1 MEDFIAGIV
10 VVIGL
15 VILIFFLK
23 GIEDDSEQKEISKL
37 NTEIHSYSTIVVN
50 GETYDADKVI
60 NAEIEYVYRAND
72 IIILTLSD
80 GTKIYAQEGT
90 YTLKGA
96 K

>member
-10 VVIGL
+10 VMAAL
-15 VILIFFLK
+15 VIFILFVRS
-23 GIEDDSEQKEISKL
+23 IENDSEQKEKSAL

-50 GETYDADKVI
+50 GETYDTDKI
-60 NAEIEYVYRAND
+60 IDAEIDYVYRAND
-72 IIILTLSD
+72 IIIFTLSD

>member
-10 VVIGL
+10 VIIGL
-15 VILIFFLK
+15 VIFIFFLK
-23 GIEDDSEQKEISKL
+23 GIEDDSEQKEIKEL
-37 NTEIHSYSTIVVN
+37 NTEIHSYSTIIVN
-50 GETYDADKVI
+50 GEAYNTDKII

-72 IIILTLSD
+72 IMIFTLSD